1 MCVCVCVCFFLFHSI
16 SGWNAACRC
25 SWHLRSARRRAGAEY
40 LAAATAACP
49 GSRAGWAFQF
59 EKKPKKKTNTK
70 KESRRGNISVPP
82 PHSVLT
88 SEVATTS
95 SFASS
100 RCVSIDERLVA
111 ARQQM
116 KPVAGR
122 THMLTSSPFRLG
134 WTRDE
139 KSGSTSSRFA
149 RRRERRLHMRL
160 QRMGL
165 PGAFRLV

>member
-49 GSRAGWAFQF
+49 GSRVGWAFQF
-59 EKKPKKKTNTK
+59 EKTPQKKQIPK
-70 KESRRGNISVPP
+70 RRADEGIFLSLPP
-82 PHSVLT
+82 TQRWPQKWRQP
-88 SEVATTS
+88 A
-95 SFASS
+95 ASPPAG
-100 RCVSIDERLVA
+100 VSIYARLVA
-111 ARQQM
+111 ARQQR

-139 KSGSTSSRFA
+139 KSGRTSSRFA

-165 PGAFRLV
+165 PGAFCLI

>member
-1 MCVCVCVCFFLFHSI
+1 MCVCVFVSSFFTVFLGKMLLADAAGTSEVPGDVQAQNIWQLPQQPVLVAEQAGHSNLKKKQI
-16 SGWNAACRC
+16 PK
-25 SWHLRSARRRAGAEY
+25 RRAGEGIF
-40 LAAATAACP
+40 L
-49 GSRAGWAFQF
+49 SL
-59 EKKPKKKTNTK
+59 
-70 KESRRGNISVPP
+70 P

-134 WTRDE
+134 WMRDE